1 MTKHISPATK
11 PALRGMSHQAFAPF
25 ALIAGL
31 WLINNAPDGQASVAA
46 AIYTACITALFVISA
61 AYHRPHW
68 QPAPRQRMR
77 RLDHAAIFLMI
88 AGTYTPFCLI
98 TLGGEA
104 GDQLLRV
111 IWGGAI
117 AGIFMKLFWVHAP
130 KPLSAAFYVLLGWA
144 VVTQWHAV
152 SVGLGP
158 IGVSL
163 MLGGGVLYTIG
174 ALIYTRRRPDP
185 WPQTFGYHE
194 IFHALVIAAAAC
206 HFVMVARVILQSPVS
221 R

>member
-1 MTKHISPATK
+1 MAKHISPAVK
-11 PALRGMSHQAFAPF
+11 PRLRGVSHQIFAVVAFFAGVMLTANAP
-25 ALIAGL
+25 AGL
-31 WLINNAPDGQASVAA
+31 PTLAA
-46 AIYTACITALFVISA
+46 TIYTLCITGLFAISA

-68 QPAPRQRMR
+68 QPAARQRMR

-88 AGTYTPFCLI
+88 AGTYTPVCLI
-98 TLGGEA
+98 TLQSEA
-104 GDQLLRV
+104 GDQLLTV

-117 AGIFMKLFWVHAP
+117 AGILVKLFWLHAP

-144 VVTQWHAV
+144 VVMQWHAV
-152 SVGLGP
+152 SAGLGP

-163 MLGGGVLYTIG
+163 MLGGGVLYTLG
-174 ALIYTRRRPDP
+174 ALIYARRRPDP